1 MLNYKDSDMKLK
13 EFGQVKICSRYDLA
27 MKLHHDIDSNIVQT
41 FLALFSGGLSKIYSM
56 WSSLFTLIAD
66 PEASPT
72 WKAWCHDLKPH
83 SPHANGYSWKLYCI
97 NSKILCF
104 AVAWRFKKNN
114 TPTVKLLAEQET
126 TKIPGCKGQP
136 SAVGGLANGWPDVPT
151 APRGDGIP
159 WHVGLQVSLRR
170 YDQYSMVNPQ
180 ELGHNS
186 SIMLDILW

>member
-1 MLNYKDSDMKLK
+1 MQMAIAGSYTVSTQRFCVLQLH
-13 EFGQVKICSRYDLA
+13 GDL
-27 MKLHHDIDSNIVQT
+27 
-41 FLALFSGGLSKIYSM
+41 
-56 WSSLFTLIAD
+56 
-66 PEASPT
+66 
-72 WKAWCHDLKPH
+72 
-83 SPHANGYSWKLYCI
+83 
-97 NSKILCF
+97 
-104 AVAWRFKKNN
+104 KKNN